1 MPVFTDF
8 VCLIPFR
15 SIIDKAAQKVT
26 LPSIRQ
32 VLTNGWNVHNPDRCI
47 ALLEVVGIVYPT
59 SVLDDLIDMMV
70 QPKIAAGVK
79 AWLPT
84 HDVLPIH
91 TWLHPWLPLMKSK
104 LSSYYPEI
112 RRKLGQALMSWDP
125 IDTSAVAV
133 LQPWKD
139 VFDKDSMEKFLSRVI
154 IPKLVVSLRGIL
166 INPSNQ
172 DITIFNSIIAWYGLI
187 PNIHIISLFQGEFF
201 TKWLRVLL
209 NWLLISPDFAE
220 VSQWYSGWKSSFPPT
235 LLEDVDMMAPFNTA
249 LTLMNI
255 AITAEE
261 EDLEGELNKEAIN
274 ITQTSYFA
282 CIEKKLSEMKARER
296 LDQLNQDNRYVFSRT
311 GDGTAAYHGQGM
323 YCLLLYLILH
333 HTILRYTILHYTT
346 LHYTTLHY
354 TTLHYTI
361 LYYTILGFI
370 SNILYKIYE
379 SYDLMI
385 RINSFNYDTTI
396 HQVHRQEG
404 MEAYLSRML

>member
-1 MPVFTDF
+1 MP
-8 VCLIPFR
+8 LR

-79 AWLPT
+79 AWSPT

-112 RRKLGQALMSWDP
+112 RRKLAQALTSWDP

-172 DITIFNSIIAWYGLI
+172 DITTFNSIIAWYGVL

-220 VSQWYSGWKSSFPPT
+220 ISQWYSGWKSSFPPS

-261 EDLEGELNKEAIN
+261 EDLEVELNKGAIN
-274 ITQTSYFA
+274 ITETSYFV

-296 LDQLNQDNRYVFSRT
+296 LDQLNQDNRYVFNRT
-311 GDGTAAYHGQGM
+311 GDGSAFHGQGM
-323 YCLLLYLILH
+323 CCLLLYHIIHYIILY
-333 HTILRYTILHYTT
+333 YTTLHDTTLNYTT
-346 LHYTTLHY
+346 LHYM
-354 TTLHYTI
+354 I
-361 LYYTILGFI
+361 LYYTG
-370 SNILYKIYE
+370 IYQH
-379 SYDLMI
+379 YFL
-385 RINSFNYDTTI
+385 
-396 HQVHRQEG
+396 
-404 MEAYLSRML
+404 